1 MHSLFWGQNYAA
13 IHHCANSKN
22 AICTSPP
29 SIARFQE
36 GRMEKNQPWNICT
49 EGSEKMEDEEG
60 AYGSRGRG
68 RGRSCGASRRPWGW
82 RSPRGGGARR
92 RPRRRPG
99 RRCCRGGR
107 SPARRRPGRRSRRG
121 SWSRSRASRSLGL
134 PPSFSLTRSRPASPV
149 RSREQFLLSLS
160 LTLSLNLS
168 RTRSRLFWA
177 NPWCAAERSHRS
189 VVGLVCGGRGTFVI
203 SGG

>member
-68 RGRSCGASRRPWGW
+68 RGRSCGASRRSWGW

-99 RRCCRGGR
+99 GGAAAAGVAQHAAGQDGEAVGDR
-107 SPARRRPGRRSRRG
+107 EAEVVHLALS
-121 SWSRSRASRSLGL
+121 ASL
-134 PPSFSLTRSRPASPV
+134 PPSLLPDLAPPRRWDLESSFFSLSDSL
-149 RSREQFLLSLS
+149 SQSLSYSLS
-160 LTLSLNLS
+160 LI
-168 RTRSRLFWA
+168 F
-177 NPWCAAERSHRS
+177 
-189 VVGLVCGGRGTFVI
+189 G
-203 SGG
+203 

>member
-160 LTLSLNLS
+160 DSLSQSLSYSLSLIL
-168 RTRSRLFWA
+168 
-177 NPWCAAERSHRS
+177 
-189 VVGLVCGGRGTFVI
+189 G
-203 SGG
+203 